1 MLIHAIQTG
10 TLAVKRRRRERV
22 GRATSRLLATLADQG
37 WTPPLPIYAW
47 AIEHPEGLIVVDTG
61 ETARVAE
68 PGYFPRWHPYFG
80 LGVLERVRR
89 DQEIGPRLEA
99 LGLRTDDVRYV
110 VMTHLHPD
118 HAGGLAHFPHS
129 EILVSRREL
138 DAAMGLLGRIN
149 GYLPNRLPKWFRPR
163 PIDLPERTFGPFSH
177 SLPLTEARDV
187 VLVGTPGH
195 TLGHLSVIVIDGEKS
210 VFIAG
215 DASYMQE
222 LMRRA
227 TADAACA
234 NETTARETLARIR
247 AYAAAAS
254 PTAYLPSHD
263 PESAARLAERRVVR
277 EAAQEVTPE
286 ARLTASRIRSDREHG
301 LADPEREALAS
312 CTGYLVEASDGRVG
326 EVEMPLFPPDRS
338 DPDYLVLRGDR
349 PLSLRRPLVST
360 ELVKEVDPFH
370 RRIRVRGT
378 RRQIQSLPERLP
390 LAI

>member
-10 TLAVKRRRRERV
+10 TVAVKKRRREGI
-22 GRATSRLLATLADQG
+22 GRATSRLLLSHADQEC
-37 WTPPLPIYAW
+37 TPPLPIYAW

-68 PGYFPRWHPYFG
+68 PGYFPRWHPYFDT
-80 LGVLERVRR
+80 GVLERVRR

-99 LGLRTDDVRYV
+99 LSLRTDDVRYV

-118 HAGGLAHFPHS
+118 HAGGLPHFPSS

-163 PIDLPERTFGPFSH
+163 PIDLPEKTFGPFSH

-195 TLGHLSVIVIDGEKS
+195 TPGHLSVIVIDGEKS
-210 VFIAG
+210 IFIAG
-215 DASYMQE
+215 DASYTQE
-222 LMRRA
+222 VMRRA
-227 TADAACA
+227 IADGASAD
-234 NETTARETLARIR
+234 ETTARETLDRIR
-247 AYAAAAS
+247 AYAAAT
-254 PTAYLPSHD
+254 PTVYLPSHD
-263 PESAARLAERRVVR
+263 PESAARLAERRVVQ
-277 EAAQEVTPE
+277 EAAHEVTPE
-286 ARLTASRIRSDREHG
+286 ARLTASPIRGDREQG
-301 LADPEREALAS
+301 LADSEREALAS
-312 CTGYLVEASDGRVG
+312 CAGYVVEASDGRVG

-338 DPDYLVLRGDR
+338 DPDYLILRGDR
-349 PLSLRRPLVST
+349 LLSLRRPLVAT
-360 ELVKEVDPFH
+360 ELVKEVDPH
-370 RRIRVRGT
+370 QRRIRVRGT
-378 RRQIQSLPERLP
+378 RREIQSLPERLP